1 MPMVTLVDG
10 EEVDSASEEWRF
22 ECECRYILN
31 LPTLIQRREWL
42 YGRIETNK
50 FSGKTQA
57 TGGLLQRRGAD
68 AVKAIEAKMMELWRA
83 RQKDLAG

>member
-1 MPMVTLVDG
+1 MSIVKLVDG
-10 EEVDSASEEWRF
+10 TEVDSASEDWRF

-50 FSGKTQA
+50 FTGKTSA
-57 TGGLLQRRGAD
+57 VGGLLQRRGAD
-68 AVKAIEAKMMELWRA
+68 SVKAIEAKMMELWRA
-83 RQKDLAG
+83 RQNSPAD